1 MFELMLY
8 SSGLSLDRLFPSRL
22 VVFQQPVIDA
32 LNEEKKL
39 MKEDETSTPH
49 ERKSVSVVSSSFQLQ
64 LNSLAPGKF
73 EWNFR

>member
-1 MFELMLY
+1 MFELMLH

-49 ERKSVSVVSSSFQLQ
+49 ERKSVSVVSSSFQHQ